1 MAQFQ
6 IVDDFTFEVC
16 LLPKEKAL
24 SFADYLNSIKVRAI
38 AKQGMA
44 DKYYIYVTNELDVS
58 KAKRELL
65 RWAQSPFD
73 KSFNKASW
81 ERGETLKSSK
91 EIKSR
96 FYLPL
101 AFDLTSVTTIVEII
115 CVVVYLLSF
124 VFEDFVYEYL
134 ALSKADVF
142 TDIFSYYKLIT
153 PSFVH
158 FGLMHIAFNLVMF
171 EAIGRP
177 IERSFGIKKYL
188 PLIFSIAIISNVV
201 QYCFMLNDMAVFGG
215 LSGVVYGV
223 IGYSG
228 VISRRDDLP
237 LSFVFQKGLLTVSV
251 LFILLGF
258 FIDGIANL
266 CHLGGLVVGII
277 WGLWDLRK
285 KTLS

>member
-38 AKQGMA
+38 AKQGMS

-142 TDIFSYYKLIT
+142 TDIFS
-153 PSFVH
+153 
-158 FGLMHIAFNLVMF
+158 
-171 EAIGRP
+171 
-177 IERSFGIKKYL
+177 
-188 PLIFSIAIISNVV
+188 
-201 QYCFMLNDMAVFGG
+201 
-215 LSGVVYGV
+215 
-223 IGYSG
+223 
-228 VISRRDDLP
+228 
-237 LSFVFQKGLLTVSV
+237 
-251 LFILLGF
+251 
-258 FIDGIANL
+258 
-266 CHLGGLVVGII
+266 
-277 WGLWDLRK
+277 
-285 KTLS
+285 